1 MNVQAEAASVLS
13 MASDLG
19 WTVSKLEKQIEDCKG
34 DINAIFQVSLCGCF

>member
-19 WTVSKLEKQIEDCKG
+19 WTVAKLEKQIAECKV
-34 DINAIFQVSLCGCF
+34 DINAIFQVSLDW